1 MLKQEKEI
9 LFHENSKEGNQV
21 ASKIVQAL
29 PAEFQ

>member
-1 MLKQEKEI
+1 MKYKEI
-9 LFHENSKEGNQV
+9 LSHDSSKEGNQV

>member
-1 MLKQEKEI
+1 MKYKEV
-9 LFHENSKEGNQV
+9 LSYDSSKEGNQV